1 MAGIPD
7 LDLNSG
13 ATIPQLGFG
22 TWQIPPDEA
31 EAAVAEALR
40 LGYRSIDTAA
50 AYGNEREVGAAIA
63 GSGIPRD
70 EVFVTTKLWNTDHGT
85 NEARAALEGSLGRLG
100 LDRVD
105 LYLIHWPVPSND
117 RYVETWQAMEGLRD
131 EGLVTSIGVSNFN
144 VEHLDRLADETGTV
158 PAVNQVEVH
167 PYLQQEA
174 LRRANADRGIL
185 TEDWSP
191 LAEGQPFDEGVV
203 KDAAEAH
210 SKSPAQVILRWH
222 LQLGSIVIPKS
233 VTPERI
239 AENIEVFDFA
249 LSGEEMNAIAEL
261 DRGERTGPDP
271 ATFVAP

>member
-203 KDAAEAH
+203 KAAAEAH